1 MVKLKDLMH
10 QQFNKVV
17 NTDEIKDMQIGS
29 FVEWDS
35 LSHYSFLVLIEETYN
50 VEFSVEEMADLK
62 NIKAIADALEKRGV
76 SEIF

>member
-1 MVKLKDLMH
+1 MN

-17 NTDEIKDMQIGS
+17 NADEIKDMQIGS

-50 VEFSVEEMADLK
+50 VEFSVEEMAELK
-62 NIKAIADALEKRGV
+62 SIKAIADTLEKRGV